1 MKESKVSERLRYI
14 MDTRNIRQVDILE
27 AAKPFCKKFQKDCWN
42 DTCIIP
48 KSRKT

>member
-27 AAKPFCKKFQKDCWN
+27 AAKPFCKKYNTKLG
-42 DTCIIP
+42 
-48 KSRKT
+48 KTDLCQ